1 MRITKQ
7 LGFTLIELLVV
18 IAIIAVLSA
27 LLLPAVQQ
35 AREAARRTQCKNNLK
50 QLGLALH
57 NYHDVFRVFP
67 FRSGGGVQA
76 GGMNDAFDQ
85 MFTSNMSGLGTILPY
100 IDQAPRYN
108 SIAALPQSARAW
120 DGNPLY
126 SQDIPGYI
134 CPSDIPVGGVSG
146 GRNNYRFCAGDW
158 GKRHREARDA
168 LQWGGENPIRGI
180 FGVDSKISIAQ
191 VLDGTSNTV
200 MMSERCQGIGDRRN
214 ELISGVG
221 TPSMNDGVVDPLTPG
236 NQANMDTLAA
246 LCNSTVTNGV
256 YTNFYQSE
264 LPGQRWIDGGYF
276 YVGFSTLI
284 QPNGASCM
292 DAGWDRNHNVMA
304 ATSRHTGLVH
314 ALMADGSVK
323 GASSNIDRLVW
334 RAAGTR
340 AAGETNGDF

>member
-1 MRITKQ
+1 
-7 LGFTLIELLVV
+7 
-18 IAIIAVLSA
+18 
-27 LLLPAVQQ
+27 
-35 AREAARRTQCKNNLK
+35 
-50 QLGLALH
+50 
-57 NYHDVFRVFP
+57 
-67 FRSGGGVQA
+67 
-76 GGMNDAFDQ
+76 
-85 MFTSNMSGLGTILPY
+85 
-100 IDQAPRYN
+100 
-108 SIAALPQSARAW
+108 
-120 DGNPLY
+120 
-126 SQDIPGYI
+126 
-134 CPSDIPVGGVSG
+134 
-146 GRNNYRFCAGDW
+146 
-158 GKRHREARDA
+158 
-168 LQWGGENPIRGI
+168 
-180 FGVDSKISIAQ
+180 
-191 VLDGTSNTV
+191 
-200 MMSERCQGIGDRRN
+200 MSERCQGIGDRRN

-264 LPGQRWIDGGYF
+264 LPGQRGIDGGYF